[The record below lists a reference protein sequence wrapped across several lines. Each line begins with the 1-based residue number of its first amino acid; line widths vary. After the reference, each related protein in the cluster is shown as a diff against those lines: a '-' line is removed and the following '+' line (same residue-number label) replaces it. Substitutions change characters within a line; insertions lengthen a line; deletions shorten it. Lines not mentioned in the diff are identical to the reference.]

1 MALEKVVVNLDHS
14 FEPQIAYVALSRA
27 RSLNELKAV
36 SGVGLETLQER
47 GILGGGGLAMRTC
60 MQGTFGLQD

>member
-14 FEPQIAYVALSRA
+14 FEPQMTYVALSRA

-36 SGVGLETLQER
+36 SGVNLETLQEC
-47 GILGGGGLAMRTC
+47 GILGSGGLAMRTC
-60 MQGTFGLQD
+60 MQGTLGLQD